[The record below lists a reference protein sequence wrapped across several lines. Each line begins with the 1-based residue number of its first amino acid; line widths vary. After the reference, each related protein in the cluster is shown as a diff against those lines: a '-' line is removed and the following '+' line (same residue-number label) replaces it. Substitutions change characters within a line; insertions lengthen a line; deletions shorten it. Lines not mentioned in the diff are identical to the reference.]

1 MNEPG
6 VDLTIRQAIGGDGD
20 AIARIRGRAPSTD
33 DARVIVMAA
42 LLDNDLAHLVS
53 AGALAV
59 NSRDRQIVEIARAHP
74 SGQSELVDAL
84 ARDHLVDHPDS
95 LIVAWIASNAAAIRC
110 SRGPDPAA
118 LHSHGVLDLPPR
130 TGRGSS

>member
-6 VDLTIRQAIGGDGD
+6 VDLTIRQAIGGDGE
-20 AIARIRGRAPSTD
+20 AIARIRECASSTD

-42 LLDNDLAHLVS
+42 LLDNDLPHLVA
-53 AGALAV
+53 AGTLAV
-59 NSRDRQIVEIARAHP
+59 NSRDRQIVEIARAYL

-95 LIVAWIASNAAAIRC
+95 LIVAWIASNASLRA
-110 SRGPDPAA
+110 
-118 LHSHGVLDLPPR
+118 
-130 TGRGSS
+130 SSEKA

>member
-1 MNEPG
+1 MNEPR
-6 VDLTIRQAIGGDGD
+6 VNLTIRQAIGGDGD
-20 AIARIRGRAPSTD
+20 AIARIRERALSTD

-42 LLDNDLAHLVS
+42 LLDNDLPHLAS

-59 NSRDRQIVEIARAHP
+59 NSRDRQIVEIARAYL

-95 LIVAWIASNAAAIRC
+95 LIVAWMASNAALRA
-110 SRGPDPAA
+110 
-118 LHSHGVLDLPPR
+118 
-130 TGRGSS
+130 SSEEV

>member
-1 MNEPG
+1 MNEPR
-6 VDLTIRQAIGGDGD
+6 VDLTIRQAIGGDGE
-20 AIARIRGRAPSTD
+20 AIARIREHARSTD

-59 NSRDRQIVEIARAHP
+59 NSRDRQIVEIARAHLA
-74 SGQSELVDAL
+74 GQSELVDAL

-95 LIVAWIASNAAAIRC
+95 LIVAWIASNAARESLFKKA
-110 SRGPDPAA
+110 
-118 LHSHGVLDLPPR
+118 
-130 TGRGSS
+130 

>member
-20 AIARIRGRAPSTD
+20 AIARIRECATSTD

-42 LLDNDLAHLVS
+42 LLDNDLPHLAS
-53 AGALAV
+53 AGTLAV
-59 NSRDRQIVEIARAHP
+59 NSRDRQIVEIARAHLA
-74 SGQSELVDAL
+74 GQSELVDAL

-95 LIVAWIASNAAAIRC
+95 LIVAWIASNAALRA
-110 SRGPDPAA
+110 
-118 LHSHGVLDLPPR
+118 
-130 TGRGSS
+130 SSEKA